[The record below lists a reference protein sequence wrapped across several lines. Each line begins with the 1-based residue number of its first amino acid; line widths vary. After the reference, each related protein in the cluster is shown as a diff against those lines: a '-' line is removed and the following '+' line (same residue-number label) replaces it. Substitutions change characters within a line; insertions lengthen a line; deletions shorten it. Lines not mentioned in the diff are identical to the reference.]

1 MAYQPTDKDR
11 WNAQQRA
18 AADARK
24 RAEAAERE
32 AERIRAQMA
41 KDDLAAKEKR
51 RKIAAD
57 AEKAADAEAAAEEKS
72 ILSAP
77 KTKYIGATK
86 KNTGHILVWHH
97 GVEPPEEMR
106 GPRARAGIGPLL
118 ALRPNGGCFQT
129 EDAAVLAIRRAHPDV
144 DTRFP
149 EFIAAHQKALRE
161 TRLGYPILNV
171 LRDDKRMAKIF
182 AAAGLTMESKT
193 TETMTGTY
201 GVYQRQVTTVHVPE
215 LVDVTIRASGLELT
229 YRHRLGDSAK
239 NWNSKLDTLKNAF
252 RSLGVD
258 PSQMTVSE
266 NGGGDIVLRFND
278 KDPFSAQTI
287 VSGQF
292 DAARGRSLLGI
303 DSTGREVWI
312 TWNGSSGM
320 VVGGVPGSGKTAS
333 LLPVFA
339 GMVDKAELH
348 VFDGKS
354 GFDLHP
360 LRHIARTYDRTGD
373 LSAPLETLRALDHL
387 RQARA
392 EAMYSTLNANNFW
405 NLSQQQRDRYG
416 LVPVFCIL
424 DEVQTWLD
432 TSGMDTDEKGIA
444 TKVTRLVR
452 TLVQKG
458 RSAGIVVVL
467 TTQKPDST
475 SIPTVI
481 RDNAALK
488 VCFRVSTPEQAVTV
502 LGKQAAGTPDP
513 TQILM
518 STKGRGVMETEGH
531 GIVLFQAGYRSP
543 EDLDAE
549 LSSHSPVPSQ
559 SEVAD
564 SMMGKAPA
572 PSPDNDAAQAAPMP
586 TPAAAAPGP
595 GVDVAVGNGQV
606 DNDAQLLATLL
617 AAAQR
622 EPRVFSD
629 EELTALAEAQRRGLI
644 PRPDEPEQ
652 PVTKPAPPQPA
663 PEQPQPTPEPKGFD
677 F

>member
-1 MAYQPTDKDR
+1 MAYTPTGKDL
-11 WNAQQRA
+11 WNQQQKHA
-18 AADARK
+18 AEQRR
-24 RAEAAERE
+24 RAEAAQRE
-32 AERIRAQMA
+32 AERIRAQMV
-41 KDDLAAKEKR
+41 KDQLAAEER
-51 RKIAAD
+51 QRKIIAD
-57 AEKAADAEAAAEEKS
+57 AERQADAEAAAEEKS

-77 KTKYIGATK
+77 RTVYVGATK
-86 KNTGHILVWHH
+86 KNTGAILVWHH
-97 GVEPPEEMR
+97 GVEVPEEIR
-106 GPRARAGIGPLL
+106 GSKNRPGIGPLL
-118 ALRPNGGCFQT
+118 ALHPGGGQFQT
-129 EDAAVLAIRRAHPDV
+129 EDAAVLAIRRAHPDM
-144 DTRFP
+144 DEQFP
-149 EFIAAHQKALRE
+149 EFIQAHKKALKE
-161 TRLGYPILNV
+161 VTKDYAILNV
-171 LRDDKRMAKIF
+171 LRDDKRMAKLF
-182 AAAGLTMESKT
+182 GAAGLNMET
-193 TETMTGTY
+193 RDTETMTGEY
-201 GVYQRQVTTVHVPE
+201 GVYQRQVTRVHVPE
-215 LVDVTIRASGLELT
+215 LNDVTIRASGLELT

-373 LSAPLETLRALDHL
+373 LAAPLETLRALDRL
-387 RQARA
+387 RSARA
-392 EAMYSTLNANNFW
+392 EAMYQTLNANNFW
-405 NLSQQQRDRYG
+405 NLSQQQRDTYG

-444 TKVTRLVR
+444 AKVTRLVR

-467 TTQKPDST
+467 TTQKPDAN

-502 LGKQAAGTPDP
+502 LGKQPANAPDP

-549 LSSHSPVPSQ
+549 LSSHQPVPRQ
-559 SEVAD
+559 GDVAD
-564 SMMGKAPA
+564 TMMGKTAPSQDSHPAPA
-572 PSPDNDAAQAAPMP
+572 PSPDNDDAPATP
-586 TPAAAAPGP
+586 TPTATVASPGP
-595 GVDVAVGNGQV
+595 SPDAAVGNGQPAV
-606 DNDAQLLATLL
+606 FNDDDLLA
-617 AAAQR
+617 
-622 EPRVFSD
+622 
-629 EELTALAEAQRRGLI
+629 ALAEAQRRGLLKS
-644 PRPDEPEQ
+644 PAPEP
-652 PVTKPAPPQPA
+652 PVTTPTPPQP
-663 PEQPQPTPEPKGFD
+663 QPQPAATPEPKGFD